1 MGREGEGMKDRE
13 IVRLF
18 LRRDEAAIEQVQQA
32 YELYCRSIVSR
43 ILRDE
48 TDVSEC
54 VNDVWL
60 AAWNSIPPNEPERLA
75 TYLGKLARNIAIDR
89 VRANGAQKRCAEQ
102 YALSLDELAEV
113 ISDGGSP
120 EQQAQHRELERAIGE
135 FVRGLP
141 ELQRRVFLC
150 RYWYLDSLA
159 EIGARFGY
167 SESKVK
173 SMLHR
178 TREKLKRYL
187 QKEELL

>member
-1 MGREGEGMKDRE
+1 MEDAE
-13 IVRLF
+13 IIDLYWQRDQRAIDETHGKYGGF
-18 LRRDEAAIEQVQQA
+18 LAGIAWN
-32 YELYCRSIVSR
+32 
-43 ILRDE
+43 ILRSHSDAE
-48 TDVSEC
+48 EC

-120 EQQAQHRELERAIGE
+120 EQQVQHRELERAIGE

-159 EIGARFGY
+159 EIGERFGC

-178 TREKLKRYL
+178 TRGKLKHYL

>member
-1 MGREGEGMKDRE
+1 MKDRE

-18 LRRDEAAIEQVQQA
+18 LRRDEAAIEHVQQA

-102 YALSLDELAEV
+102 YALSLDEMAEV

>member
-1 MGREGEGMKDRE
+1 MKDRE

-120 EQQAQHRELERAIGE
+120 EQQVQHRELERAIGE

-159 EIGARFGY
+159 EIGARFGC

-178 TREKLKRYL
+178 TREKLKHYL

>member
-1 MGREGEGMKDRE
+1 MKDRE

-167 SESKVK
+167 SDSKVK